1 MIYEIDDKA
10 DAGTLPAEVRRGI
23 GQADPRDVGPRDW
36 QPITL
41 ALREQDGGVVGGL
54 YGATMWSWLMID
66 GLWLS
71 AVLRGQGLGRRLLL
85 AAEAIAIGRGCTGSQ
100 LGTFD
105 FQARDFYEKQGY
117 VVFASLPGFPPGHT
131 HFHLSKHFT
140 SPTPRPN
147 G

>member
-10 DAGTLPAEVRRGI
+10 DASTLPAEVRRGI
-23 GQADPRDVGPRDW
+23 AEADPRDVGRRDW

-41 ALREQDGGVVGGL
+41 ALREQSGSVVGGL

-71 AVLRGQGLGRRLLL
+71 AGLRGQGLGRRLLL
-85 AAEAIAIGRGCTGSQ
+85 AAEEIAIGRACIGSR

-105 FQARDFYEKQGY
+105 FQARGFYEKHGY
-117 VVFASLPGFPPGHT
+117 VVYASLPGFPPGHA
-131 HFHLSKHFT
+131 HFHLAKHFT
-140 SPTPRPN
+140 SPASVPSR
-147 G
+147 